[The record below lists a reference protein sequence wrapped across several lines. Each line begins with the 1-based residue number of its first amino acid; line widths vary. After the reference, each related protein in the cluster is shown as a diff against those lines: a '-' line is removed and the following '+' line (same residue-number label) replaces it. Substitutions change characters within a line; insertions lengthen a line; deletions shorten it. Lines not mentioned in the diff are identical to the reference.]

1 MRRASWA
8 AALLLAAP
16 LVGCALTSGSSYESV
31 GETIHGISVS
41 NTIQIR
47 YQADRILAPLG
58 LKVETSRREVF
69 VSGLVQNDIQRA
81 RAVAI
86 AREAPGVRAAYF
98 VDTDLPGRPV
108 SRAHYRTGLG
118 ELRAASLSA
127 LRAAGYQVEEG
138 PDDRTLITQ
147 WRRLGPSWGTLWR
160 GTQERVRLALHPDGQ
175 AHGVVT
181 VIAVAD
187 RLDEGSLTWQ
197 LEREEAVLRQIGEA
211 LGSPVPS
218 RP

>member
-1 MRRASWA
+1 LWA
-8 AALLLAAP
+8 AGLLLGAP
-16 LVGCALTSGSSYESV
+16 LLGCALTAGSSYESV

-41 NTIQIR
+41 STIQVR
-47 YQADRILAPLG
+47 YQGDRILAPLG
-58 LKVETSRREVF
+58 LKVETYRREVF
-69 VSGLVQNDIQRA
+69 VSGLVQNDDQRA

-108 SRAHYRTGLG
+108 SHAHYHTGP
-118 ELRAASLSA
+118 EEIRAASLAA

-138 PDDRTLITQ
+138 REGRSLITE
-147 WRRLGPSWGTLWR
+147 WRRLGPSWRTLWR
-160 GTQERVRLALHPDGQ
+160 GTQERVRLAFHPDGH

-187 RLDEGSLTWQ
+187 RLDEGGLTWQ
-197 LEREEAVLRQIGEA
+197 LEREEAILHRIREVLNSTA
-211 LGSPVPS
+211 SF